1 MKNKSNFRI
10 KFQQDV
16 NLQKCG
22 DVLRT
27 MLLNE
32 SEQLP
37 VRVEAAIALNQLIC
51 QQPKISDYMKPNLG
65 DIMKVTLFL
74 KGVCPNMI

>member
-1 MKNKSNFRI
+1 MFRI
-10 KFQQDV
+10 KFQQDI

-27 MLLNE
+27 MLLNDQ
-32 SEQLP
+32 EQLP

-51 QQPKISDYMKPNLG
+51 QQPKISDYMKNNLG
-65 DIMKVTLFL
+65 DIMKVYILL
-74 KGVCPNMI
+74 LPVKSIVE